1 MVAIAGTLKS
11 LYEVRIRQARGRG
24 KIWTV
29 LFSPM
34 LSCLPY
40 KCFFE
45 SNIVHPRRVDIMAID
60 MFLKVEGVTG
70 ESKDSNHTG
79 WTDIT
84 SFSWGASQPGNMS
97 VGGGGGAGKVN
108 FNDLHVNALID
119 KSTTAI
125 LKHCASGKHLTKVEL
140 SVCKAGGQQVEYS
153 RITLEDVLVTSVQY
167 TGADNGDTVGVT
179 YAFQAAKVK
188 QQYWEQTTS
197 GGKGAE
203 SSAGW
208 NIKENKEA

>member
-1 MVAIAGTLKS
+1 
-11 LYEVRIRQARGRG
+11 
-24 KIWTV
+24 
-29 LFSPM
+29 
-34 LSCLPY
+34 
-40 KCFFE
+40 
-45 SNIVHPRRVDIMAID
+45 MAID

-84 SFSWGASQPGNMS
+84 SFSSGASQPGNMS

-140 SVCKAGGQQVEYS
+140 SVCKAGGQQVEYT
-153 RITLEDVLVTSVQY
+153 RITPKTFS
-167 TGADNGDTVGVT
+167 
-179 YAFQAAKVK
+179 
-188 QQYWEQTTS
+188 
-197 GGKGAE
+197 
-203 SSAGW
+203 
-208 NIKENKEA
+208 

>member
-1 MVAIAGTLKS
+1 
-11 LYEVRIRQARGRG
+11 
-24 KIWTV
+24 
-29 LFSPM
+29 
-34 LSCLPY
+34 
-40 KCFFE
+40 
-45 SNIVHPRRVDIMAID
+45 MAID

-119 KSTTAI
+119 KFTTAI
-125 LKHCASGKHLTKVEL
+125 LKHCSSGKHLTKVEL
-140 SVCKAGGQQVEYS
+140 SVCKAGGQQVEYA

-188 QQYWEQTTS
+188 QQYWEQTS
-197 GGKGAE
+197 AGGKGAE

>member
-1 MVAIAGTLKS
+1 
-11 LYEVRIRQARGRG
+11 
-24 KIWTV
+24 
-29 LFSPM
+29 
-34 LSCLPY
+34 
-40 KCFFE
+40 
-45 SNIVHPRRVDIMAID
+45 MAID
-60 MFLKVEGVTG
+60 MFMKVDGVTG

-119 KSTTAI
+119 KSATAI
-125 LKHCASGKHLTKVEL
+125 LKYCASGKHFSKVEL
-140 SVCKAGGQQVEYS
+140 SVCKAGGTQVEYT
-153 RITLEDVLVTSVQY
+153 RITLEDVLVTSVEY
-167 TGADNGDTVGVT
+167 SGTNEGDLVGLA
-179 YAFQAAKVK
+179 YSFQASKIK
-188 QQYWEQTTS
+188 QQYWEQSSS

-203 SSAGW
+203 SSTGW